1 MQKNKIQ
8 RAFYIISILV
18 IPFILCSC
26 SNKNSNKKVKLNEV
40 TRSIFYCPQYLAIE
54 LGYFKDENISIDLT
68 TSNGSDKTMTS
79 ILSSQSD
86 IGLLGPETAIYVY
99 NQGRTN
105 FGVLFAQLTKRDGSL
120 IVGHDKTDFSWDD
133 LKNKKII
140 SGRKGGL
147 PEMTLNYVLKNNGL
161 IKSQDTELITNI
173 QLDLVGTAFTKS
185 MADYVCLFEPTA
197 SIIQKEKKGF
207 ILRPIG
213 KEIEEIPYTCYCCSK
228 KYLKENSEVIQGF
241 TNAIYKAQIFMKN
254 SSPQEIAKIIENY
267 FPDTETDIL
276 ISSIQNYM
284 EYDVWASSPMISK
297 SSFEL
302 LKKIMYES
310 DQLNSDVEFEK
321 IINNSFAK
329 KSVQNLA

>member
-1 MQKNKIQ
+1 MKKSKTKIV
-8 RAFYIISILV
+8 FYIICISLLS
-18 IPFILCSC
+18 FILCSC
-26 SNKNSNKKVKLNEV
+26 SNNDTNKRVKLNEV

-54 LGYFKDENISIDLT
+54 LGYFKEENISIDLT

-86 IGLLGPETAIYVY
+86 IGLAGPETAIYVY

-120 IVGHDKTDFSWDD
+120 IVGHDQDDFSWND
-133 LKNKKII
+133 LYGKKVI

-147 PEMTLNYVLKNNGL
+147 PEMTLNYILKNNGL
-161 IKSQDTELITNI
+161 IKSQDLEVLTNI

-207 ILRPIG
+207 ILKPIG
-213 KEIEEIPYTCYCCSK
+213 KEMQEIPYTCYCCSK
-228 KYLKENSEVIQGF
+228 QYLKENPETIERF
-241 TNAIYKAQIFMKN
+241 TNAIYKAQIFIKN
-254 SSPQEIAKIIENY
+254 SPPEQIAEIIKNY
-267 FPDTETDIL
+267 FPDTEIDIL
-276 ISSIQNYM
+276 ISSIQNYLD
-284 EYDVWASSPMISK
+284 YDVWSSTPIISK

-302 LKKIMYES
+302 LKKIIYES

-321 IINNSFAK
+321 IVNNSFSE